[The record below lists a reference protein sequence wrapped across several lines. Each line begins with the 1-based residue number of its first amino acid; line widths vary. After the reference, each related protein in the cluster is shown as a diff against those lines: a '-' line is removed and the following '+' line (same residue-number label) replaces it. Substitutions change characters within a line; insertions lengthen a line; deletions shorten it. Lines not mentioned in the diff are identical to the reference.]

1 LLLPTFLLYPGVVVA
16 KSTKMTFCSFCGKS
30 HNEVRKMIAG
40 PAGVYICDSC
50 VTVCKTIIDR
60 ELRAG
65 GIPEARTSFKLV
77 KPGEIKKTLDNYVV
91 GQEQAKKVLSVAVYN
106 HFKRLLGQ
114 GANPPVSDLRTLA
127 PEFNEIEIE
136 KSNILLVGPT
146 GSGKTL
152 LARTLARLLDVP
164 FAIADATTLT
174 EAGYVG
180 EDVENIVLRLLQNAN
195 YDVKKAECG
204 IIYVDEIDKIGRK
217 TENVSITRDVSGEG
231 VQQALL
237 KILEGTVCNVP
248 PQGGRKHPNQEY
260 IQVDTTN
267 ILFICGGAFVG
278 LDKIVQSRVG
288 TKVLGFNMASDNSHA
303 LTAEEMM
310 KSVQPED
317 LIRFGMIPE
326 FIGRLPVV
334 SVLDPLTQPELERIL
349 VETKNALVKQYS
361 KLFAMEGVS
370 LRFSRDAIAAIAAK
384 ALELKTGA
392 RALRSIMENIML
404 DLMFELPDQNEVT
417 EVHINAAVING
428 KKEPVVR
435 RYRDNALEDEPAPTA
450 VPPSPR
456 EDPASDAA

>member
-1 LLLPTFLLYPGVVVA
+1 MA

-40 PAGVYICDSC
+40 PAGVFICDAC

-65 GIPEARTSFKLV
+65 NTPEPRTSFKLV
-77 KPGEIKKTLDNYVV
+77 KPADIKKTLDNYVI
-91 GQEQAKKVLSVAVYN
+91 GQDQAKKVLSVAVYN
-106 HFKRLLGQ
+106 HFKRLTGQ
-114 GANPPVSDLRTLA
+114 GSNPAAADARALGA
-127 PEFNEIEIE
+127 EFNEVDIE
-136 KSNILLVGPT
+136 KSNILLAGPT

-152 LARTLARLLDVP
+152 LARTLAKLLDVP

-195 YDVKKAECG
+195 YDVKKTECG

-260 IQVDTTN
+260 IQVDTSN

-278 LDKIVQSRVG
+278 LDKIIQARVG
-288 TKVLGFNMASDNSHA
+288 TKVLGFNMAADNSRA
-303 LTAEEMM
+303 LSADEMM
-310 KSVQPED
+310 KAVQPED

-326 FIGRLPVV
+326 FIGRLPVI
-334 SVLDPLTQPELERIL
+334 SVLDPLTQEELERIL
-349 VETKNALVKQYS
+349 LDTKNALVKQYA
-361 KLFAMEGVS
+361 KLFAMEGVN
-370 LRFSRDAIAAIAAK
+370 LKFTRDAITAIAAK

-392 RALRSIMENIML
+392 RALRSIMEGIML
-404 DLMFELPDQNEVT
+404 ELMFQIPDQTGIEEV
-417 EVHINAAVING
+417 VING
-428 KKEPVVR
+428 AVIEGKKKPVLRMR
-435 RYRDNALEDEPAPTA
+435 RDSAEVELTSGGVTPTTAETTTDEPGET
-450 VPPSPR
+450 
-456 EDPASDAA
+456 PASNAA